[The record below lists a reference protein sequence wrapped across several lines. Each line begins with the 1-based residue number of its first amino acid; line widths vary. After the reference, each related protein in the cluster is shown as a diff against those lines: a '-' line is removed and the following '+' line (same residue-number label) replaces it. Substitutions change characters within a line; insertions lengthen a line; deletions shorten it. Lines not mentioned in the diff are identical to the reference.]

1 MIILIGL
8 FALGMVA
15 LFASPDTSTKQDE
28 PVPLVAEVEDSDG
41 IVLPAPTK

>member
-8 FALGMVA
+8 FALGMVT

-28 PVPLVAEVEDSDG
+28 PVPLVAEVENSDRT
-41 IVLPAPTK
+41 VLPAPIK